1 RCHPAPSGR
10 VRRTAALAGRIVSSG
25 GTLVLIRHGQSA
37 GNADGVFTGLL
48 DVPLTR
54 RGRDEAI
61 AAAAQLNDAAITLGT
76 LICSPLLRAQQTAE
90 LLEGQLDPHP
100 GNRITDWQLAERN
113 YGRLTGHRKDEIAQ
127 RYGQAQFQSWR
138 RSMDDAPPP
147 MSRATASRLFRGRG
161 DGITE
166 AHLGRTEALR
176 DAVAR
181 VSECLR
187 ELITPRL
194 ELGQVVAVVAHG
206 NSLRALC
213 AILDHLSDD
222 EVMALNLPTGQPL
235 IYQLDSEGHPLQ
247 RGGEYLDP
255 AVATAAAALIAS
267 EGGT

>member
-1 RCHPAPSGR
+1 M
-10 VRRTAALAGRIVSSG
+10 SSR

-37 GNADGVFTGLL
+37 GNADGIFTGLL

-54 RGRDEAI
+54 LGRDEAI
-61 AAAAQLNDAAITLGT
+61 AAAAQLNEAAITLDT
-76 LICSPLLRAQQTAE
+76 MICSPLSRAQQTAE
-90 LLEGQLDPHP
+90 LLAGQLEQPP
-100 GNRITDWQLAERN
+100 GDRIIAWQLAERN
-113 YGRLTGHRKDEIAQ
+113 YGMLTGHRKDEIAQ
-127 RYGQAQFQSWR
+127 RYGQEQFQSWR

-147 MSRATASRLFRGRG
+147 MSRAAASRLFRGRG

-166 AHLGRTEALR
+166 AHLGRTESLR
-176 DAVAR
+176 DVVTR

-187 ELITPRL
+187 EQIAPRL

-235 IYQLDSEGHPLQ
+235 IYRLDPKGHPAR